1 MRLLA
6 PKRIEKTSGVSDT
19 ADCCI
24 TDQLSNI
31 VIMASTGDLGE
42 YEYKNDAFEE
52 DGQPMSDQ
60 HESAAL
66 QGVGSQFLVKCGIC
80 MQDIPIQEY
89 KDHAAMCK
97 LSASLKQS
105 DFAIPITHGATRV
118 WKKTKFQGHA
128 APVRYLEDVEYA
140 INQLSQSPPW
150 STATSNPCAYR
161 LAINAAAGSTSEN
174 NDKSIGGGD
183 DYLRKGGD
191 GEEATILEGRSDG
204 NDPGVGDKLLYLLQR
219 WEVQNVVLVVTSWDD
234 GMKGRLGAARYR
246 IYLEEAK
253 AVLEQCYLQSMQSV
267 DANSNKSSSS
277 MNIVESNPSNS
288 NNIGNSIPSSSV
300 MFPSESTNS
309 QRIVYSG
316 EESSCSKSAMYASG
330 QISSSAGDGSS
341 HNQDNG
347 GRGTTPSQAA
357 RKGSNQKHPFK
368 SADFAEAYAKARA
381 RAMFQLSRPIKS
393 MNPVIMQ
400 ADTTENFP
408 GGKLVNGFFVGK
420 KAGRPNHFLN
430 DKGSVPLHG
439 PIKPSGNSRI
449 DGYDGLGQ
457 IELPN
462 FSRQELDE
470 TRKIIRPNELVHR
483 VFFCVCKIL
492 GYEDTSWPGCR
503 EMMSSKTFLRE
514 IVLLDPS
521 QVPVDEIDCVRNEL
535 MDRNF
540 APERIRRHSLFAAT
554 MLAWCIRVVQQF
566 DFITAGIEI
575 PDNIPGQNRG
585 YAEIQKGR
593 EVVSVIPRKLT
604 LGQDLQMSRVM
615 AKTPLKKPVTA
626 PLYERNDTGPMKVNV
641 PRLNRKQM
649 LDHRDDKSTSRGHEA
664 NSNRPSHSRATS
676 NRSGRTKSG
685 KGSTKRSVRVNS
697 QMTSRSSVHSRNSVR
712 NDDLDKW

>member
-1 MRLLA
+1 
-6 PKRIEKTSGVSDT
+6 
-19 ADCCI
+19 
-24 TDQLSNI
+24 
-31 VIMASTGDLGE
+31 MASTGDLGG
-42 YEYKNDAFEE
+42 YEYKNDGFDQ
-52 DGQPMSDQ
+52 DGHPADQ
-60 HESAAL
+60 KERSTI

-105 DFAIPITHGATRV
+105 EFAIPITHGATRV

-128 APVRYLEDVEYA
+128 APVRYLEDVEYV

-161 LAINAAAGSTSEN
+161 LAINAAAGSASQDSDETLDDV
-174 NDKSIGGGD
+174 NDHIS
-183 DYLRKGGD
+183 RGGD

-253 AVLEQCYLQSMQSV
+253 AVLEQCYLQSLQSV
-267 DANSNKSSSS
+267 GTNSNKSSSS
-277 MNIVESNPSNS
+277 MNIVESTGNSS

-300 MFPSESTNS
+300 MFPSDSTNS
-309 QRIVYSG
+309 QRIAYSG
-316 EESSCSKSAMYASG
+316 VESSSSKSAMYASG
-330 QISSSAGDGSS
+330 QISSSAGDESS

-347 GRGTTPSQAA
+347 GHSITPSQVIQ
-357 RKGSNQKHPFK
+357 KGSDEKHPFK
-368 SADFAEAYAKARA
+368 SVNFAEAYAEARA
-381 RAMFQLSRPIKS
+381 RAMFKVNRPIRPMK
-393 MNPVIMQ
+393 PVIMQ
-400 ADTTENFP
+400 ADTTKNFP
-408 GGKLVNGFFVGK
+408 GGKLVNGFFVGE

-430 DKGSVPLHG
+430 DKGGVPLHG
-439 PIKPSGNSRI
+439 PIKPSGKRGT

-462 FSRQELDE
+462 FSRKELDE

-503 EMMSSKTFLRE
+503 EMMSSDTFLRE

-521 QVPVDEIDCVRNEL
+521 QVPMDDIDCVRNEV
-535 MDRNF
+535 MDRDF

-575 PDNIPGQNRG
+575 PSNIPGQNRG
-585 YAEIQKGR
+585 YVEVQKGR
-593 EVVSVIPRKLT
+593 QVVSVIPRKLT

-626 PLYERNDTGPMKVNV
+626 PLHERNDTGPMKVNI
-641 PRLNRKQM
+641 PRLNRKHM
-649 LDHRDDKSTSRGHEA
+649 LDRREDKV
-664 NSNRPSHSRATS
+664 NF
-676 NRSGRTKSG
+676 
-685 KGSTKRSVRVNS
+685 KGP
-697 QMTSRSSVHSRNSVR
+697 
-712 NDDLDKW
+712 